1 MSGGVR
7 RGWLVARREW
17 NQRVRSLAFRV
28 STILSIVLVV
38 VLIAVPEIYGGGAE
52 NTRTV
57 GVVGRSSSEL
67 PMLLRASGEQLG
79 LSVKVRTFDNGSAGR
94 AALRSDEVAA
104 LLVDERELVWKAAPD
119 AQLKAIVTAAVHAIE
134 RDAAVEELGLTPEE
148 AQRLVEPPEL
158 RAMSLDPVTEELEGR
173 QDLARIA
180 LVLLFL
186 AIAFY
191 GGYVLT
197 GVVEEK
203 SSRVVEVLLSR
214 LRPSELLAGK
224 ILGIGLVGLA
234 QFALVMGSALVALA
248 VTEDTPA
255 PTTATSTIAWMVFW
269 FVLGYGFYSVAYAT
283 AGSLIS
289 RQEEAQSIQFPV
301 TGILL
306 VGYLFSFAA
315 AESPESAG
323 AVIASLVPP
332 TAPMVMI
339 ARIAHGAVP
348 LWQMVLS
355 VALMVATVYGMVR
368 LAGRI
373 YAGGVLRFGRRVRL
387 REAWRGGEA

>member
-38 VLIAVPEIYGGGAE
+38 VLITVPEIYGGGAE